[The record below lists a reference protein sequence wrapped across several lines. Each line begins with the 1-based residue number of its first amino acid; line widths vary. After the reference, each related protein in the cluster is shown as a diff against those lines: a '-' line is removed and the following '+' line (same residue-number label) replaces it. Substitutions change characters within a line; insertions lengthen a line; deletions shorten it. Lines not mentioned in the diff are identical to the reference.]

1 MIMSKVEIFGERNPI
16 LKFSSKSDERFSNL
30 HYVKDIW
37 GHTHTH
43 THTETKSERELVG
56 QTERCGLHTRHSF
69 VLLK

>member
-43 THTETKSERELVG
+43 THRDKVRERISWADGEMRPSHKALFC
-56 QTERCGLHTRHSF
+56 TS
-69 VLLK
+69 